1 LSQMRARDPLT
12 ECSCHWWRVPVLAI
26 RSQRVCW
33 DRLRAIDL
41 ADRVVDRQADL
52 W

>member
-1 LSQMRARDPLT
+1 MTARSLLT
-12 ECSCHWWRVPVLAI
+12 ERSRHWWRVPVLVI
-26 RSQRVCW
+26 RSQRICW
-33 DRLRAIDL
+33 NRLRAIDL